1 MKTSRTS
8 ESENSPEEQ
17 SAARRESSTF
27 LPIAP
32 LPEHISQ
39 NIDTIIEL
47 HTRNEKNVPRHQR
60 AVEAVS
66 AFFGRPTFLYSILL
80 VIVLWVVPNVLPRRF
95 GVRQFDPPPFAWLEF
110 SVSIGSLLITTGVLI
125 TQNRQEKLAEQRAQ
139 LTLQLNLL
147 SEQKIAKLIDLIEE
161 LRRDLPNVRNRYDRE
176 AEVMKEA
183 ADPNVVMAALEQTL
197 EEELAELKQ
206 QETSS

>member
-1 MKTSRTS
+1 MGTSRTP
-8 ESENSPEEQ
+8 ESEKSPEEPSAGHRQ
-17 SAARRESSTF
+17 SKTI
-27 LPIAP
+27 LPTAP
-32 LPEHISQ
+32 LPEHISH
-39 NIDTIIEL
+39 NIETIIEL

-60 AVEAVS
+60 FVEAVS

-80 VIVLWVVPNVLPRRF
+80 VITLWVLPNVLPQRF
-95 GVRQFDPPPFAWLEF
+95 GIQQFDPPPFEWLDF
-110 SVSIGSLLITTGVLI
+110 SLNIGSFLITTGVLI

-161 LRRDLPNVRNRYDRE
+161 LRRDIPNVRNRYDPE

-197 EEELAELKQ
+197 EEELAELRQ